1 MSLPRVL
8 FAGVQSGCGKTTVTC
23 AVMQALVNR
32 GLKLHAFKCG
42 PDYVDPLFHQRAIG
56 AKGSNLDLFF
66 YDDNTLLSLLSH
78 HGKQADLSILEGVMG
93 YYDGWSFGN
102 DEKSSHHIAR
112 LTQTPAV
119 LVVNARGM
127 AYSLMALLKGFVEA
141 MPDSCIQGVILNQV
155 TQGTYE
161 RMKAS
166 IEQCFGPRLQ
176 VLGYLPPL
184 PEAVFESRQLGLVT
198 PDDIQDV
205 QQKLQLLAGQAQNS
219 IDLDGLLQL
228 ARTAP
233 ALKGHAL
240 PFVDAMPPVRIAVA
254 WDSAFCFYYQDN
266 LDVLKSMGAQLIPF
280 SPLSD
285 QRLPEC
291 DALYLGGGYPE
302 LHAQTLSNNQSLRKK
317 IKQAL
322 QAGLPCIAECGGL
335 MYLTA
340 AIDNHPMVGFLPGE
354 CRNTGK
360 LQRFGYITLTAAQ
373 DNMLCK
379 QGQSIRAHE
388 FHYYDC
394 TDNGH
399 GFVAEKP
406 SGRTWP
412 CVHST
417 DRLYAGFPH
426 LPFYANLNFAVNFYQ
441 QALNYQQEKER

>member
-1 MSLPRVL
+1 M
-8 FAGVQSGCGKTTVTC
+8 
-23 AVMQALVNR
+23 VNR

-42 PDYVDPLFHQRAIG
+42 PDYVDPLFHQRAMG

-66 YDDNTLLSLLSH
+66 YDENTLLSLLSH

-166 IEQCFGPRLQ
+166 IEQCFGPRSIS
-176 VLGYLPPL
+176 LGLPAAL
-184 PEAVFESRQLGLVT
+184 PEQFLKAGSWAWSRRM
-198 PDDIQDV
+198 IFRIFS
-205 QQKLQLLAGQAQNS
+205 KNCNCWRQAQNS
-219 IDLDGLLQL
+219 IDLMAAAVGLHS
-228 ARTAP
+228 ARPQRVCP
-233 ALKGHAL
+233 A
-240 PFVDAMPPVRIAVA
+240 FVDAMPPVRIAVA
-254 WDSAFCFYYQDN
+254 WDNAFCFYYQDN
-266 LDVLKSMGAQLIPF
+266 LDLLNSMGAEIIPF
-280 SPLSD
+280 SPLTD
-285 QRLPEC
+285 QQLPEC

-302 LHAQTLSNNQSLRKK
+302 LHAETLSNNLSMRQSIKQSLK
-317 IKQAL
+317 
-322 QAGLPCIAECGGL
+322 AGLPCMAECGGF

-340 AIDNHPMVGFLPGE
+340 SIDNHPMVGFLPGE
-354 CRNTGK
+354 CYNAGK
-360 LQRFGYITLTAAQ
+360 LQRFGYVTLTATQ
-373 DNMLCK
+373 DNLLCK

-399 GFVAEKP
+399 GFLAEKP

-426 LPFYANLNFAVNFYQ
+426 LPFYANLDFAVNFYQ

>member
-42 PDYVDPLFHQRAIG
+42 PDYVDPLFHQRAMG
-56 AKGSNLDLFF
+56 TKGSNLDLFF
-66 YDDNTLLSLLSH
+66 YDENTLLSLLNH

-93 YYDGWSFGN
+93 YYDGWSFEN

-127 AYSLMALLKGFVEA
+127 AYSLIALLKGFVEA

-155 TQGTYE
+155 TQGSYE

-166 IEQCFGPRLQ
+166 IEQHFGARLR
-176 VLGYLPPL
+176 VLGYLPSL

-205 QQKLQLLAGQAQNS
+205 QQKLQLLARQAQNS

-302 LHAQTLSNNQSLRKK
+302 LHAQTLSNNQSLRKN

-322 QAGLPCIAECGGL
+322 QAGLPCIAECGGF

-406 SGRTWP
+406 SGRSWP

-426 LPFYANLNFAVNFYQ
+426 LPFYANLDFAVNFYQ